1 MMMPGAD
8 SQPQGTYFFAPPV
21 GGSSQ
26 PLNVGGIG
34 GNAMGSGG
42 MGPGNQFS
50 QYQQSLAQQQMQMAG
65 GPMGP
70 LPTGAMPFQPAV
82 SAESTCDFEKSSRH
96 Q

>member
-1 MMMPGAD
+1 MPGAD

-26 PLNVGGIG
+26 PLNVGGMG
-34 GNAMGSGG
+34 GSAMGSGG
-42 MGPGNQFS
+42 IGPGNQFS

-82 SAESTCDFEKSSRH
+82 STESRVIAKRSS
-96 Q
+96 